1 MRGKKIIVNQ
11 ILLSELWYRGQMY
24 AIPKYIQKKYTI
36 SSGTEKNTTSQTP
49 SLTRSLGISDKD
61 KNLNCIKMKWIQR
74 LLNPTN
80 VLWKDLMLCRLKLIL
95 NSDQGLALFRQ
106 KQILRCTSHNNLQ
119 KQNNED
125 FFIQLLY
132 AWLHLT
138 NNKFP
143 ASCLCKKFLTK
154 PIFLNQHTRLDFSS
168 DV

>member
-1 MRGKKIIVNQ
+1 
-11 ILLSELWYRGQMY
+11 MY
-24 AIPKYIQKKYTI
+24 AIPKYIQKKYTL
-36 SSGTEKNTTSQTP
+36 SSGTEKSTTSQTP
-49 SLTRSLGISDKD
+49 SLTRSLGTLDKG
-61 KNLNCIKMKWIQR
+61 KHLNCIKIKWIQR

-80 VLWKDLMLCRLKLIL
+80 VLWKDLMLYQLKLIL
-95 NSDQGLALFRQ
+95 NSDQGLVLFRQ

-138 NNKFP
+138 NNKFT
-143 ASCLCKKFLTK
+143 ASCLYKRFLTK
-154 PIFLNQHTRLDFSS
+154 PVFLNQHTKLEFSS